1 MGHLLD
7 DSLSNSHRKTGYTC
21 KKGEEIYIT
30 NKKSKQLKESQTLKI
45 KVVNQETPH

>member
-21 KKGEEIYIT
+21 KKGEEIYTYYGGDSYWGDGRTHT
-30 NKKSKQLKESQTLKI
+30 NVI
-45 KVVNQETPH
+45 